1 MLYLT
6 SLEKIVFHWLKTTI
20 PAGRVVGWSG
30 GRVRWLD
37 NLEMLINS
45 VQLSWS
51 LTELAYL
58 SCYRLNWDQTLKSRK
73 RQGQGRVTAVSRHGK
88 GKVKAR

>member
-6 SLEKIVFHWLKTTI
+6 SLEKIVFHWLKITI

-51 LTELAYL
+51 LTELAISQL
-58 SCYRLNWDQTLKSRK
+58 LQT
-73 RQGQGRVTAVSRHGK
+73 QFGPNF
-88 GKVKAR
+88 KVKEKARSR

>member
-51 LTELAYL
+51 LTELAISQL
-58 SCYRLNWDQTLKSRK
+58 LQTQFGPNFK
-73 RQGQGRVTAVSRHGK
+73 V
-88 GKVKAR
+88 KVKARSR

>member
-51 LTELAYL
+51 LTELAISQL
-58 SCYRLNWDQTLKSRK
+58 LQTKFGPNFNVK
-73 RQGQGRVTAVSRHGK
+73 E
-88 GKVKAR
+88 KARSR

>member
-51 LTELAYL
+51 LTELAISQL
-58 SCYRLNWDQTLKSRK
+58 LQT
-73 RQGQGRVTAVSRHGK
+73 QFGPNF
-88 GKVKAR
+88 KVKEKARSR

>member
-30 GRVRWLD
+30 GRVRWPD

-51 LTELAYL
+51 LTELAISQL
-58 SCYRLNWDQTLKSRK
+58 LQT
-73 RQGQGRVTAVSRHGK
+73 QFGPNF
-88 GKVKAR
+88 KVKEKARSR

>member
-6 SLEKIVFHWLKTTI
+6 SLEKIVFHGLKTTI
-20 PAGRVVGWSG
+20 PAGQVVGWSG

-51 LTELAYL
+51 LTELAISQL
-58 SCYRLNWDQTLKSRK
+58 LQT
-73 RQGQGRVTAVSRHGK
+73 QFGPNF
-88 GKVKAR
+88 KVKEKARSR